1 MFAILFSYSLFPLRA
16 AALIGFVVAVG
27 SFLLGVFYLVRSP
40 FVETPVAGWTT
51 IAVLLS
57 FFNGVVITLLS
68 MLGEYVVRTLNAV
81 SALNTYHVTERVS
94 S

>member
-1 MFAILFSYSLFPLRA
+1 MP
-16 AALIGFVVAVG
+16 
-27 SFLLGVFYLVRSP
+27 
-40 FVETPVAGWTT
+40 GWTT

-57 FFNGVVITLLS
+57 FFNGVVIMLLS

-81 SALNTYHVTERVS
+81 SALSTYHVTERVS

>member
-1 MFAILFSYSLFPLRA
+1 MLRILFSYSLFPLRA
-16 AALIGFVVAVG
+16 AAVLGFVVAFG
-27 SFLLGVFYLVRSP
+27 SFLLGAFYLVRGL
-40 FVETPVAGWTT
+40 FVETHVQGWTR

-57 FFNGVVITLLS
+57 FFNGVVIILLS